1 MFAVQLFRRLV
12 RSDGVISV
20 NNVSLISAIL
30 SVTGAVATAI
40 LGGLFEWRRRR
51 SDREQARRDLVS
63 RYRDPLL
70 QSAALLASRLRHAVD
85 LFTGEPVHQAAPGTK
100 RQDDYNRYESLYRL
114 SAYLGWVQILNRE
127 AHFLDLG
134 SRSRNRRLM
143 GRLGKVKGALSGHT
157 EKGGEDL
164 FLLLGGE
171 QQAIGELMIDPESP
185 DRPRCLGYVSFRRKY
200 RDDPEFRE
208 WFSPLLEE
216 IGNLVGNPQQAASR
230 LITVHN
236 ALIELIL
243 FLDPRRVWVLGPHDK
258 LELKALPGSPPADHA
273 TEVTAK
279 ADS

>member
-1 MFAVQLFRRLV
+1 
-12 RSDGVISV
+12 V

-51 SDREQARRDLVS
+51 ADREQARRDLVS

-70 QSAALLASRLRHAVD
+70 QSAALLAARLRNAID
-85 LFTGEPVHQAAPGTK
+85 LFSDEPVHQAAPGTK

-114 SAYLGWVQILNRE
+114 SAYLGWVQILHRE

-143 GRLGKVKGALSGHT
+143 RRLGDVKGAMSGHA
-157 EKGGEDL
+157 EESGVDV

-171 QQAIGELMIDPESP
+171 QQAIGELMIDPDSP
-185 DRPRCLGYVSFRRKY
+185 DRPRCLGYVAFLRKY
-200 RDDPEFRE
+200 RDDPEFAE

-216 IGNLVGNPQQAASR
+216 IDSLISNPQHAAIR
-230 LITVHN
+230 LATVHN
-236 ALIELIL
+236 ALVELIV
-243 FLDPRRVWVLGPHDK
+243 FLDPRKVWVLGPHRK
-258 LELKALPGSPPADHA
+258 FERKALPESGPGHQVAEA
-273 TEVTAK
+273 AAK
-279 ADS
+279 SDD